1 MSTTNTKRQQ
11 KILLAIVTYLTL
23 AGLLIGALFPFYWMG
38 LTSLRKGKQVY
49 VKEQVL
55 VPRDLTLENYQFVFE
70 ERPTARWLRN
80 SIIMAF
86 SSSAISVV
94 VGVLAG
100 YSIVRLKFWGN
111 RTIAKGVLFTYLIPT
126 SLLFIPMFILMF
138 NLRLTSGIWG
148 LLLAYLSFNV
158 PFCTWLIL
166 GYFRSIPEELED
178 AARIDGCSRLGVLGR
193 IVLPL
198 AAPGIV
204 TAFIFGFTN
213 SWNEFLYAVTLV
225 SRRELMTLPTGLGS
239 YILGDVFLW
248 GPLMAT
254 AIITALPPVI
264 LFIVVQRFI
273 VAGMTLGSVKG

>member
-1 MSTTNTKRQQ
+1 MRGSKAQG
-11 KILLAIVTYLTL
+11 ILLMGVTYLTL
-23 AGLLIGALFPFYWMG
+23 AGLVIGALFPFYWMG
-38 LTSLRKGKQVY
+38 LTSLRTGKQVY
-49 VKEQVL
+49 VKEDVL
-55 VPRDLTLENYQFVFE
+55 VPRDLTLQNYEFIFT
-70 ERPTARWLRN
+70 ERPTGRWLRN
-80 SIIMAF
+80 SVIMAF
-86 SSSAISVV
+86 ASSTSAVII
-94 VGVLAG
+94 GVLAG
-100 YSIVRLKFWGN
+100 YSLVRLKFLGN
-111 RTIAKGVLFTYLIPT
+111 RSIARGVLFTYLLPT

-138 NLRLTSGIWG
+138 NLRLTEGLWG

-178 AARIDGCSRLGVLGR
+178 AARIDGCTRLGVLAR

-213 SWNEFLYAVTLV
+213 SWNEFLYAVVLV
-225 SRRELMTLPTGLGS
+225 NRRELMTLPTGLGS
-239 YILGDVFLW
+239 YMLGDVFLW

-254 AIITALPPVI
+254 AFITTLPPVL
-264 LFIVVQRFI
+264 LFIVVQRFV

>member
-1 MSTTNTKRQQ
+1 MRSTRQQ
-11 KILLAIVTYLTL
+11 RFLTSVVTYLLLAILVV
-23 AGLLIGALFPFYWMG
+23 GSLFPFYWMG
-38 LTSLRKGKQVY
+38 LTSLRTGKQVY

-55 VPRDLTLENYQFVFE
+55 VPRDLSLENYRFVFE
-70 ERPTARWLRN
+70 KRPTALWMRN
-80 SIIMAF
+80 SILMAF
-86 SSSAISVV
+86 ASSTIAVII
-94 VGVLAG
+94 GVLAS
-100 YSIVRLKFWGN
+100 YSIVRLKFLGN
-111 RTIAKGVLFTYLIPT
+111 RTVARGVLFTYLIPT

-138 NLRLTSGIWG
+138 NLRLTEGVAG

-178 AARIDGCSRLGVLGR
+178 AARIDGCSRLGVLAR

-198 AAPGIV
+198 AAPGII

-225 SRRELMTLPTGLGS
+225 RDRDMMTLPTGLGS
-239 YILGDVFLW
+239 YMMGDVFLW

-254 AIITALPPVI
+254 ALITTLPPVI
-264 LFIVVQRFI
+264 LFIAVQRF
-273 VAGMTLGSVKG
+273 VVSGMTLGSVKG

>member
-1 MSTTNTKRQQ
+1 MSSTRNQR
-11 KILLAIVTYLTL
+11 LLLMGITYVVL
-23 AGLLIGALFPFYWMG
+23 AGLLFGALFPFYWMG

-55 VPRDLTLENYQFVFE
+55 VPRDLTVENYQFIFA
-70 ERPTARWLRN
+70 ERPTGQWMRN
-80 SIIMAF
+80 SIVMAF
-86 SSSAISVV
+86 SSSTLSVII
-94 VGVLAG
+94 GVLAG
-100 YSIVRLKFWGN
+100 YSIVRLKFRGN
-111 RTIAKGVLFTYLIPT
+111 RTIARGVLFSYLLPS

-138 NLRLTSGIWG
+138 NLRLTEGRWG

-178 AARIDGCSRLGVLGR
+178 AARIDGCTRMGVLAR

-213 SWNEFLYAVTLV
+213 SWNEFLYAIVLV
-225 SRRELMTLPTGLGS
+225 NRRDLMTLPTGLGS
-239 YILGDVFLW
+239 YVIGDVFLW

-254 AIITALPPVI
+254 AFVTTLPPVL
-264 LFIVVQRFI
+264 LFIVVQRFV

>member
-1 MSTTNTKRQQ
+1 MHSTRQQ
-11 KILLAIVTYLTL
+11 RLLLAIVTYLTL
-23 AGLLIGALFPFYWMG
+23 AGLVFGALFPFYWMG

-49 VKEQVL
+49 VKERVL
-55 VPRDLTLENYQFVFE
+55 VPRDLTLDNYRFVFE

-80 SIIMAF
+80 SVVV
-86 SSSAISVV
+86 SLVTSTISVV
-94 VGVLAG
+94 IGVLAG
-100 YSIVRLKFWGN
+100 YSIVRLKFLGN
-111 RTIAKGVLFTYLIPT
+111 RAIARGVLFTYLIPT

-138 NLRLTSGIWG
+138 NLHLTEGLWG
-148 LLLAYLSFNV
+148 LFLSYLSFNV

-178 AARIDGCSRLGVLGR
+178 AARIDGCTRLGVLMR
-193 IVLPL
+193 IVIPL
-198 AAPGIV
+198 AAPGII

-213 SWNEFLYAVTLV
+213 AWNEFLYAVVLV
-225 SRRELMTLPTGLGS
+225 NRRELMTLPTGLGS

-254 AIITALPPVI
+254 AFITTLPPVL
-264 LFIVVQRFI
+264 LFIFVQRFV

>member
-1 MSTTNTKRQQ
+1 MRTTQRQ

-23 AGLLIGALFPFYWMG
+23 AGLLFGALFPFYWIG

-49 VKEQVL
+49 TKQQVL
-55 VPRDLTLENYQFVFE
+55 VPRDLTTENYRFVFE
-70 ERPTARWLRN
+70 ERPTAMWLRN
-80 SIIMAF
+80 SLVVSFI
-86 SSSAISVV
+86 SSAVSVV
-94 VGVLAG
+94 IGVLAG

-138 NLRLTSGIWG
+138 SLHLTGGLWG
-148 LLLAYLSFNV
+148 LLFAYLSFNV

-178 AARIDGCSRLGVLGR
+178 AARIDGCTRLGVLWR

-254 AIITALPPVI
+254 AIITALPPII

-273 VAGMTLGSVKG
+273 VTGMTLGSVKG

>member
-1 MSTTNTKRQQ
+1 MRTTHRQ
-11 KILLAIVTYLTL
+11 KLLLSVVTYIAL
-23 AGLLIGALFPFYWMG
+23 AGLLIGALFPFYWIG

-49 VKEQVL
+49 TKEQVL
-55 VPRDLTLENYQFVFE
+55 VPRDLTTENYQFIFT

-80 SIIMAF
+80 SLIMAF

-94 VGVLAG
+94 IGILAG
-100 YSIVRLKFWGN
+100 YSIVRLKFRGN
-111 RTIAKGVLFTYLIPT
+111 RTVARSVLFTYLIPT

-138 NLRLTSGIWG
+138 NLHLTEG
-148 LLLAYLSFNV
+148 LGGLMLAYLSFNV

-178 AARIDGCSRLGVLGR
+178 AARIDGCTRMGVLVR
-193 IVLPL
+193 VVLPL
-198 AAPGIV
+198 ASPGIV

-225 SRRELMTLPTGLGS
+225 SRRDFMTLPTGLGS

-254 AIITALPPVI
+254 AIVTALPPVI
-264 LFIVVQRFI
+264 LFIFVQRFV

>member
-1 MSTTNTKRQQ
+1 MRTTRSRRLLLMS
-11 KILLAIVTYLTL
+11 VTYVVL
-23 AGLLIGALFPFYWMG
+23 AGLVVGSLFPFYWMG

-55 VPRDLTLENYQFVFE
+55 VPRDLTLENYQFVFS

-80 SIIMAF
+80 SVVMAF
-86 SSSAISVV
+86 ASSTISVII
-94 VGVLAG
+94 GILAG
-100 YSIVRLKFWGN
+100 YSIVRLKFRGN
-111 RTIAKGVLFTYLIPT
+111 RTLARGVLFAYLLPT

-138 NLRLTSGIWG
+138 NLRLTDGLWG

-178 AARIDGCSRLGVLGR
+178 AARIDGCTRMGVLTR

-213 SWNEFLYAVTLV
+213 SWNEFLYAVVLV
-225 SRRELMTLPTGLGS
+225 NRRELMTLPTGLGS

-254 AIITALPPVI
+254 AFITTLPPVI
-264 LFIVVQRFI
+264 LFIIVQRF
-273 VAGMTLGSVKG
+273 VVSGMTLGSVKG

>member
-1 MSTTNTKRQQ
+1 MRGTRQQ
-11 KILLAIVTYLTL
+11 RIISMGITYVFLAALVF
-23 AGLLIGALFPFYWMG
+23 GAIFPFYWMG
-38 LTSLRKGKQVY
+38 LTSLRQGKEVY

-55 VPRDLTLENYQFVFE
+55 VPRNLTLENYRFVFA
-70 ERPTARWLRN
+70 ERPTARWMRN
-80 SIIMAF
+80 SVIMAV
-86 SSSAISVV
+86 SSSSLSVV
-94 VGVLAG
+94 IGVLAA
-100 YSIVRLKFWGN
+100 YSIVRLKFRGN
-111 RTIAKGVLFTYLIPT
+111 RTVARGVLFTYLLPS

-138 NLRLTSGIWG
+138 NMRLTNGMWG

-178 AARIDGCSRLGVLGR
+178 AARIDGCTRMGVLAR
-193 IVLPL
+193 IILPL

-213 SWNEFLYAVTLV
+213 SWNEFLYAVVLV
-225 SRRELMTLPTGLGS
+225 SRREFMTLPTGLGS
-239 YILGDVFLW
+239 YVIGDIFLW

-254 AIITALPPVI
+254 AIVTTLPPII
-264 LFIVVQRFI
+264 LFIVVQRFV

>member
-1 MSTTNTKRQQ
+1 MSSTRNQR
-11 KILLAIVTYLTL
+11 LLLMGLTYVVL
-23 AGLLIGALFPFYWMG
+23 AGLVFGALFPFYWMG
-38 LTSLRKGKQVY
+38 LTSLRQGKQVF

-55 VPRDLTLENYQFVFE
+55 VPRDLTLENYQFIFT
-70 ERPTARWLRN
+70 ERPTGRWMRN
-80 SIIMAF
+80 SVIMAF
-86 SSSAISVV
+86 SSSTLSVII
-94 VGVLAG
+94 GVLAG
-100 YSIVRLKFWGN
+100 YSIVRLKFRGN
-111 RTIAKGVLFTYLIPT
+111 RTIARGVLFTYLLPS

-138 NLRLTSGIWG
+138 NLRLTEGRWG

-178 AARIDGCSRLGVLGR
+178 AARIDGCTRMGVLAR

-213 SWNEFLYAVTLV
+213 SWNEFLYAIVLV
-225 SRRELMTLPTGLGS
+225 NRRDLMTLPTGLGS
-239 YILGDVFLW
+239 YVIGDIFLW

-254 AIITALPPVI
+254 AFVTTLPPVI

>member
-1 MSTTNTKRQQ
+1 MRTTQRQ
-11 KILLAIVTYLTL
+11 KMLLSVVTYLTL
-23 AGLLIGALFPFYWMG
+23 AGLVVGALFPFYWIG

-55 VPRDLTLENYQFVFE
+55 VPRDLTLENYQFVFT
-70 ERPTARWLRN
+70 ERPTAQWLRN
-80 SIIMAF
+80 SLVMAF
-86 SSSAISVV
+86 SSSGIAVV
-94 VGVLAG
+94 IGVLAG
-100 YSIVRLKFWGN
+100 YSIVRLKFRGN
-111 RTIAKGVLFTYLIPT
+111 RSVARGVLFTYLVPT

-138 NLRLTSGIWG
+138 NLRLTEGLWG

-178 AARIDGCSRLGVLGR
+178 AARIDGCSRLGVLWR

-225 SRRELMTLPTGLGS
+225 RSRDLMTLPTGLGS

-264 LFIVVQRFI
+264 LFIVVQRFV

>member
-1 MSTTNTKRQQ
+1 MRINRRQR
-11 KILLAIVTYLTL
+11 IVTLIITYLVL
-23 AGLLIGALFPFYWMG
+23 AGLVAGALFPFYWMG
-38 LTSLRKGKQVY
+38 LTSLRKGKQVF

-55 VPRDLTLENYQFVFE
+55 VPRNLTLENYQFIFA
-70 ERPTARWLRN
+70 ERPTTTWLRN
-80 SIIMAF
+80 SIVMAF
-86 SSSAISVV
+86 TSSALSVII
-94 VGVLAG
+94 GVLAG

-111 RTIAKGVLFTYLIPT
+111 RTVARGVLFTYLVPT

-138 NLRLTSGIWG
+138 NLHLTNGLWG

-178 AARIDGCSRLGVLGR
+178 AARIDGCTRLGVLRR

-213 SWNEFLYAVTLV
+213 SWNEFLYAIVLV
-225 SRRELMTLPTGLGS
+225 NNRELMTLPTGLGS
-239 YILGDVFLW
+239 YMLGDVFLW

-254 AIITALPPVI
+254 AFITTLPPVL
-264 LFIVVQRFI
+264 LFIVVQRF
-273 VAGMTLGSVKG
+273 VVTGMTLGSVKG